1 MKDLSYLPH
10 DYERLKIVSSMN
22 DFLSYKFNK
31 SSGVNIVVFPRD
43 ISHLPFDAL
52 AKKIAHNSDKEHERM
67 SLQNCGRMA
76 RILKLNEIEANTLD
90 FVSNDFEQIHTNAE
104 YICRLDFERA
114 SFGKDNNATIPHFDV
129 RARANSEE
137 TIICTYDGEATVGY
151 KNEAISHIN
160 RNQFECINPD
170 GIITFQTGDLIKF
183 ERVFIDQIS
192 GTERDIHQTCFVH
205 NRPETAHVDIKGF
218 KLPRLWGKNRLL
230 LMNL

>member
-43 ISHLPFDAL
+43 ISHLTFDSL
-52 AKKIAHNSDKEHERM
+52 TKKIAKNSDREDEREHLHRNDCM
-67 SLQNCGRMA
+67 KR
-76 RILKLNEIEANTLD
+76 RLKLNESEIESLD
-90 FVSNDFEQIHTNAE
+90 FISNDFDNIHKREKT
-104 YICRLDFERA
+104 ICVLGFERA

-129 RARANSEE
+129 RGKANSEE
-137 TIICTYDGEATVGY
+137 TILCTYSGEATIGY
-151 KNEAISHIN
+151 KNETIAHIE